1 MGSYSD
7 KERKEDFDFFL
18 EQYEELYKKYG
29 RCFVAIRN
37 RKILGIFRTEEEA
50 IDITSSEYEFGEFII
65 QECNGD
71 ESGYTN
77 YITSWELIS
86 I

>member
-1 MGSYSD
+1 MSNYTD

-18 EQYEELYKKYG
+18 EHYQELFEKYG
-29 RCFVAIRN
+29 HCFISIKNKTIIGV
-37 RKILGIFRTEEEA
+37 FHTEKEA
-50 IDITSSEYEFGEFII
+50 IDITSSEYELGEFIV

-86 I
+86 V

>member
-1 MGSYSD
+1 MNNYSD

-18 EQYEELYKKYG
+18 KQYEELYKKYG
-29 RCFVAIRN
+29 KCFVSIRN
-37 RKILGIFRTEEEA
+37 KKILGIFHTEEEA
-50 IDITSSEYEFGEFII
+50 IDITSSEYELGEFIV

>member
-1 MGSYSD
+1 MSSYSD
-7 KERKEDFDFFL
+7 ESRKEDFSFFV
-18 EQYEELYKKYG
+18 ENYDKFYEEYG
-29 RCFVAIRN
+29 KCFITIRN
-37 RKILGIFRTEEEA
+37 KKVLGIFRTEEEA
-50 IDITSSEYEFGEFII
+50 IDITSSKYEIGEFIV

>member
-1 MGSYSD
+1 MSSYSD
-7 KERKEDFDFFL
+7 KERNEDFDFFL

-29 RCFVAIRN
+29 KCFVAIKN
-37 RKILGIFRTEEEA
+37 KKILGIFHTEEEA
-50 IDITSSEYEFGEFII
+50 IDITSSEYGLGEFII

>member
-1 MGSYSD
+1 MSNYSD
-7 KERKEDFDFFL
+7 KQRKEDFYYFL
-18 EQYEELYKKYG
+18 QHYKELFEKYG
-29 RCFVAIRN
+29 HCFVSIRN
-37 RKILGIFRTEEEA
+37 KTIIGVFNTEEEA
-50 IDITSSEYEFGEFII
+50 IDITSSEYELGEFIV

-86 I
+86 V

>member
-1 MGSYSD
+1 MTNYND
-7 KERKEDFDFFL
+7 ENRKEDFNFFL
-18 EQYEELYKKYG
+18 QQYDELYKKYG
-29 RCFVAIRN
+29 KCFVAIKN
-37 RKILGIFRTEEEA
+37 KKILGIFHSEEEA
-50 IDITSSEYEFGEFII
+50 IDITSSEYELGEFII